1 MRMPLVVDFT
11 ARDSDSGN
19 DARLTNTLQ
28 EQRIAG
34 KMVGKRPGLT
44 SLASPPTAA
53 VGNGLVCFNGA
64 LIGVAGGQLLVG
76 TSGTLTAIGSVTSSI
91 YDLTLGSP

>member
-1 MRMPLVVDFT
+1 MRLPLVVDFT

-28 EQRIAG
+28 EQRVIG
-34 KMVGKRPGLT
+34 KPVGKRPGLV

-53 VGNGLVCFNGA
+53 AGNGLVCFNGA
-64 LIGVAGGQLLVG
+64 LIGVVGGQLLAG
-76 TSGTLTAIGSVTSSI
+76 TSGTLTAIGSITNSI